1 MNSEGGD
8 RLYWRKYT
16 EYQYILV
23 DEYQDINELQ
33 YQIVKLLGN
42 FVRDSDQE
50 EQQDSF
56 LVAGGDPNQNLF
68 EFAGSSNKFINE
80 FRKDWAI

>member
-1 MNSEGGD
+1 MKGAIAYIEENG
-8 RLYWRKYT
+8 T

-42 FVRDSDQE
+42 SVRDSDQE
-50 EQQDSF
+50 E
-56 LVAGGDPNQNLF
+56 
-68 EFAGSSNKFINE
+68 
-80 FRKDWAI
+80 

>member
-1 MNSEGGD
+1 MKGAIAYIEENG
-8 RLYWRKYT
+8 T

-50 EQQDSF
+50 E
-56 LVAGGDPNQNLF
+56 
-68 EFAGSSNKFINE
+68 
-80 FRKDWAI
+80 